1 MRNYRV
7 ALILTMLVIVTV
19 TTGCVGNLR
28 RGLSALQE
36 LASDAL
42 AATATAIAAPVPSTS
57 EQGDTAQRSLPTATP
72 SATASSP
79 DQGYPAQARDTSEG
93 QSPTVA
99 PLPTQ
104 QPVDVRPT
112 VAPPP
117 PTDSPRQSLYDLQS
131 AVEGIYEVPGN
142 AVVNITSRVLVGS
155 YSMQLEPQEG
165 TGSGFIYDEQGHI
178 VTNYHVIAGAESVSV
193 TLTDGNTYDAEI
205 VGEDSS
211 TDLAVLKIDA
221 PNMPSPMPLGDSG
234 KLRVGQFVV
243 ALGNPFGLERTLTFG
258 VISALGRTIESPD
271 GRFIGEAI
279 QTDAP
284 INPGNS
290 GGPLLDLDGRVIGV
304 NSQIISPS
312 QASAGIGFAISANT
326 VRRVVPELISKGRYP
341 HPWLGVQTLD
351 LTPGRAEILREA
363 GMPDLPDTGQ
373 LVLQAVA
380 GGPAEKA
387 GIRGGRR
394 VVRIGNARLPLG
406 GDVIMA
412 IDGQPIERLDQ
423 LTLLLEKFSVGDTV
437 EVTVLRDSEEIKIE
451 VTLDERP
458 AQD

>member
-7 ALILTMLVIVTV
+7 ALILTLLVIVTMA
-19 TTGCVGNLR
+19 TGCVGNMR

-36 LASDAL
+36 LASSAL
-42 AATATAIAAPVPSTS
+42 ATATPAPAPSTS
-57 EQGDTAQRSLPTATP
+57 DQGDTAQRPLPTAVP
-72 SATASSP
+72 SATPSSP
-79 DQGYPAQARDTSEG
+79 DQGYPAQARDASEG

-99 PLPTQ
+99 PLPAQ
-104 QPVDVRPT
+104 QPADVSPT
-112 VAPPP
+112 VAPP

-131 AVEGIYEVPGN
+131 AVEGIYEAPGN
-142 AVVNITSRVLVGS
+142 AVVNITSRVLVES

-165 TGSGFIYDEQGHI
+165 TGSGFIYDEQGHV

-193 TLTDGNTYDAEI
+193 TLTDGTTYDAQI
-205 VGEDSS
+205 IGEDSS

-290 GGPLLDLDGRVIGV
+290 GGPLLDLDGQVIGV

-326 VRRVVPELISKGRYP
+326 VRRVVPELINKGRYP

-351 LTPGRAEILREA
+351 LTPDRAEILREA

-380 GGPAEKA
+380 NGPAERA

-394 VVRIGNARLPLG
+394 VVRIGNVRLPLG
-406 GDVIMA
+406 GDVITA
-412 IDGQPIERLDQ
+412 IDGKPIDRLDQ
-423 LTLLLEKFSVGDTV
+423 LTLLLEKFGVGDTV
-437 EVTVLRDSEEIKIE
+437 EVTVLRDSEEIQIK

>member
-19 TTGCVGNLR
+19 TTGCVGNMR

-36 LASDAL
+36 LASGGPPS
-42 AATATAIAAPVPSTS
+42 TATLIPTLTQPSS
-57 EQGDTAQRSLPTATP
+57 E
-72 SATASSP
+72 
-79 DQGYPAQARDTSEG
+79 QGYPA
-93 QSPTVA
+93 PTVEA
-99 PLPTQ
+99 AQRQPPTAIPIPTQ
-104 QPVDVRPT
+104 RPVDVKPT
-112 VAPPP
+112 VAPPAS
-117 PTDSPRQSLYDLQS
+117 TASPRQSLYDLQS
-131 AVEGIYEVPGN
+131 AVEGIYEAPGN
-142 AVVNITSRVLVGS
+142 AVVNITSRVLVES

-165 TGSGFIYDEQGHI
+165 AGSGFIYDDQGHI
-178 VTNYHVIAGAESVSV
+178 VTNFHVIAGAESVSV
-193 TLTDGNTYDAEI
+193 TLTDGKTYDAQI
-205 VGEDSS
+205 IGQDSS

-221 PNMPSPMPLGDSG
+221 QTCPRRCPWVIRASSAWGS
-234 KLRVGQFVV
+234 FVV

-290 GGPLLDLDGRVIGV
+290 GGPLLDLDGQVIGV

-351 LTPGRAEILREA
+351 LTPDRAGILREA

-380 GGPAEKA
+380 DGPAEKA

-394 VVRIGNARLPLG
+394 IVRIGNARLPLG
-406 GDVIMA
+406 GDVITA

-423 LTLLLEKFSVGDTV
+423 LTLLLEKSVVGDTV
-437 EVTVLRDSEEIKIE
+437 EVTVLRDNEEIRIE